1 MKILK
6 DIMDQWGFVNSLQL
20 KELVEHFPRMPLVI
34 KGGMRERELCHAK
47 FVAERIAEV
56 EAESDDYVREVFIQ
70 SENFRQLKSVLGVE
84 Q

>member
-1 MKILK
+1 MKLLK

-34 KGGMRERELCHAK
+34 KWGMRERELCHAK

>member
-34 KGGMRERELCHAK
+34 KWGMRERELCHAK

-70 SENFRQLKSVLGVE
+70 SDNFRELKSVLGAE

>member
-34 KGGMRERELCHAK
+34 KWGMRERELCHAK

-70 SENFRQLKSVLGVE
+70 SENFRQLKEVIGVE

>member
-1 MKILK
+1 MKIYK
-6 DIMDQWGFVNSLQL
+6 DMMDHWGFVDSDQL

-34 KGGMRERELCHAK
+34 KWGMRERELCHAK
-47 FVAERIAEV
+47 VVAERIAQV

>member
-34 KGGMRERELCHAK
+34 KWGMRERELCHAK

>member
-34 KGGMRERELCHAK
+34 KWGMRERELCHAK

-84 Q
+84 

>member
-1 MKILK
+1 MKLLK

-34 KGGMRERELCHAK
+34 KWGMRERELCHAK

-84 Q
+84 